1 MSRANKLPW
10 FKLWAGKIRSDS
22 NWRKLTT
29 AQRGIF
35 IDLMCADWVEGGVP
49 ENPEEAVHECARD
62 AKVRDVA
69 VVLRLFTV
77 KIGEGRVSH
86 KHQESARA
94 ECDEQAKAQSRR
106 ASKGWETKRAGKMP
120 GDSSGSHPASEKDAK
135 VMPGDAREMP
145 KACPADADKEG
156 EQEGEGEGEGI
167 PIRREAPAPGSSRP
181 KTEDEAV
188 KLCRGQLIMVPDDFI
203 RRCFNQLD
211 AVNWIDAT
219 GEREVTKFGA
229 YVKKAYAQHNDGK
242 GDRRPGF
249 HRPEPVV
256 KRQENGK
263 VSTGIDYGKEGGK

>member
-1 MSRANKLPW
+1 MSSASKLPW

-22 NWRKLTT
+22 NWRKLTS

-69 VVLRLFTV
+69 VVLALFTV
-77 KIGEGRVSH
+77 KIGGNRVSH
-86 KHQESARA
+86 KHQEATRA
-94 ECDEQAKAQSRR
+94 ECAEQSKAQSEKAKRR
-106 ASKGWETKRAGKMP
+106 WKKSDAGAMP
-120 GDSSGSHPASEKDAK
+120 AHTPGNAENMPRHESGNAGR
-135 VMPGDAREMP
+135 MPD
-145 KACPADADKEG
+145 ACPADADKEG

-167 PIRREAPAPGSSRP
+167 PTRREAPCSTSTRP
-181 KTEDEAV
+181 KNEDEAV
-188 KLCRGQLIMVPDDFI
+188 KLCRGQLISVPDDFI

-229 YVKKAYAQHNDGK
+229 YVKKAYAAHKESG
-242 GDRRPGF
+242 RPGIHEKTQRRVLTEADHAKGF
-249 HRPEPVV
+249 
-256 KRQENGK
+256 
-263 VSTGIDYGKEGGK
+263 